1 MRLPSLLALA
11 VVALTTAVAATASA
25 QCPPSQ
31 QRPMPHHR
39 MNLHPPFI
47 IHNCYWHPGGYGIW
61 GPTDIVCPEVQP
73 VNHIGPPPF
82 GPRWWYCPPPAP
94 AAGDD
99 GRWFRSPRDFFMLP
113 IPH

>member
-1 MRLPSLLALA
+1 MRLASL
-11 VVALTTAVAATASA
+11 VAAVLTCIAAASPVVHA
-25 QCPPSQ
+25 Q
-31 QRPMPHHR
+31 QRPVPHHR

-47 IHNCYWHPGGYGIW
+47 IHNCYWHPGGYSIW
-61 GPTDIVCPEVQP
+61 GPTDIGCPEVQP

-82 GPRWWYCPPPAP
+82 GPRCWYCPPPAAP
-94 AAGDD
+94 ADD

>member
-1 MRLPSLLALA
+1 MRLELL
-11 VVALTTAVAATASA
+11 VAAALSFLA
-25 QCPPSQ
+25 GVSPPVDAQ

-39 MNLHPPFI
+39 MNLHPPFRI
-47 IHNCYWHPGGYGIW
+47 YNCYWHPGGYAIW
-61 GPTDIVCPEVQP
+61 GPTDIVYPEVQP

-82 GPRWWYCPPPAP
+82 GPRCWYCPPCAP
-94 AAGDD
+94 AGDD